1 MWNISI
7 VASGITKVFKYKKV
21 GVNSYSLSDAIYQA
35 LHTTGLSGV
44 TSVTATII

>member
-7 VASGITKVFKYKKV
+7 VTNNGTKVFKYPKL
-21 GVNSYSLSDAIYQA
+21 GAEAYSLSDAIYQA
-35 LHTTGLSGV
+35 LHTGGLVGV

>member
-7 VASGITKVFKYKKV
+7 VTNSGTKVFKYPKT
-21 GVNSYSLSDAIYQA
+21 GARSFSLSDAIYQA
-35 LHTTGLSGV
+35 LHVTGLSGV

>member
-7 VASGITKVFKYKKV
+7 VTNSGTKVFKYPKNGNV
-21 GVNSYSLSDAIYQA
+21 AFSLSDAIYQA
-35 LHTTGLSGV
+35 LHTTGLAGV

>member
-7 VASGITKVFKYKKV
+7 VTNQGTKVYKYRKT
-21 GVNSYSLSDAIYQA
+21 GDGAYSLSDAIYQA
-35 LHTTGLSGV
+35 LHVTGLSGV